1 MTGSILYFNECAN
14 QQLLLTS
21 VTIHAEI
28 LNTTSTDRSSL
39 LQTFQGVS
47 SNQTKLA
54 TNLTVIYIYQAI
66 HHHFQNIYYTII
78 HTYITQTPGLL
89 RIYLVIQFSIN
100 IEQIYHVYPSSFFF
114 LLEKTIYQSYHCGTC
129 LVSRKALMCYYFFF
143 LTHLNDS
150 TFFLSYLS

>member
-114 LLEKTIYQSYHCGTC
+114 SFGENYLSILSLWYLFGLPESIDVLLS
-129 LVSRKALMCYYFFF
+129 FFF
-143 LTHLNDS
+143 SD
-150 TFFLSYLS
+150 TFK